1 MIGRWH
7 ALILTAFVATA
18 PRTFALD
25 CKSDHFRAGMTMAA
39 LPTHVLARLMR
50 DGPMADHGQAYL
62 DTDVVL
68 KGQETLP
75 NHRFAIAAISE
86 QSVIVA
92 IEHGP
97 LPTEVWVFDRTGS
110 NWDGI
115 PRIELRYAPR
125 SLSVLVDAICG
136 FEKSPR

>member
-7 ALILTAFVATA
+7 ALILAAFVAIA
-18 PRTFALD
+18 PRAFALD
-25 CKSDHFRAGMTMAA
+25 CKSDHFRAGLTMAA
-39 LPTHVLARLMR
+39 LPANVLAVLMR
-50 DGPMADHGQAYL
+50 DGPMADRGKAYL
-62 DTDVVL
+62 DTDLVL
-68 KGQETLP
+68 KGEEALP

-92 IEHGP
+92 IEHGR

-115 PRIELRYAPR
+115 PRIEIGYAPR
-125 SLSVLVDAICG
+125 SLSELVRAICG
-136 FEKSPR
+136 FEKKPR